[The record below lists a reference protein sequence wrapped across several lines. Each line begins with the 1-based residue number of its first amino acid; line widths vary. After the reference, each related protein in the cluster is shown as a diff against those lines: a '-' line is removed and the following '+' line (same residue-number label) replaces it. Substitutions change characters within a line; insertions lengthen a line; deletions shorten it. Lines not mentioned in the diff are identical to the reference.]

1 MKTRTILSTLLV
13 AAGLPLV
20 AQTMPQL
27 ADDGVELYAN
37 IQYMTSWD
45 NAGSSEFP
53 DNSAGLFRI
62 PAGSSEALP
71 VNVPIVTDGLAYY
84 NGKAYMNVGGQWQ
97 IHDLATGEVTSS
109 PTSGGST
116 SALSYDV
123 VNGVMY
129 GIRNTDGGYVL
140 ATIDMETGEMTDLGG
155 LSEYVNGEPSG
166 QRLLSCNAMAID
178 NYGQIFVVYSRYVG
192 NNNVIKLGRIL
203 PQRYPD
209 RLIYVGDV
217 ALADS
222 PATMYNWPWYSL
234 FYNHKSGIMYYTFCG
249 QDAAGT
255 GCTPIFEMNTNNGEA
270 TTVGYLSGDG
280 YAIRGAFFA
289 EPEFSAPDGVDMFE
303 YKADVDAD
311 PNLLTGTLSIELPSV
326 TYGGA
331 ELTGELTVV
340 VNDGDEELF
349 RLAGRQPGE
358 TVVTDLRSF
367 GYGEHTF
374 SCYVIDGN
382 GIEGLVREFTVY
394 IGYDVP
400 TAPQN
405 VTIEEVDGQVV
416 LSWDAPNE
424 GQHGNPVQAE
434 GIEYRITDAFD
445 THVANLFGT
454 TTYSI
459 PVASELTNHSYY
471 ITAYYQG
478 VEGGRAGSPTL
489 YTGDPL
495 DAPYTTDFTDMME
508 VWNGYKIIDANAD
521 GYTWMW
527 YNVDRPYVMCLYD
540 PYWEHDADDWIFTPP
555 VNYQA
560 GKTYCMK
567 VTAQSSN
574 EGYPEVMQV
583 TFGNDREIAAQTEV
597 LELIPAVPAEAT
609 TYSYKV
615 TPTSDGVYY
624 FGFHCMTPAREG
636 EYLLLSALEIY
647 DEDNPPASVD
657 EVGSATGIKAW
668 GGDGIITIANTT
680 GEAAKVYAI
689 GGTLV
694 ATSADEHFTATLPA
708 GVYVVKCG
716 GTAVKAI
723 VN

>member
-1 MKTRTILSTLLV
+1 MV

-155 LSEYVNGEPSG
+155 LSEYINGEPSG

-255 GCTPIFEMNTNNGEA
+255 GCTPIFEMNTNNGVA

-280 YAIRGAFFA
+280 YAIRGAFLA
-289 EPEFSAPDGVDMFE
+289 EPAAAAPDGVTAFE
-303 YKADVDAD
+303 YEADADRD
-311 PNLLTGTLSIELPSV
+311 PNLLTGTLSIGLP
-326 TYGGA
+326 TTAYGGE

-340 VNDGDEELF
+340 VNDGDDELF
-349 RLAGRQPGE
+349 RLTGCQPGE
-358 TVVTDLRSF
+358 TVVTEPHSF
-367 GYGEHTF
+367 AYGEHTF

-454 TTYSI
+454 TIYSI

-508 VWNGYKIIDANAD
+508 VWNGYKIIDANGD

-527 YNVDRPYVMCLYD
+527 YTVDRPYVMCLYD

-583 TFGNDREIAAQTEV
+583 TFGNDREIAAQTDV
-597 LELIPAVPAEAT
+597 LELIPAVPAEAK

-657 EVGSATGIKAW
+657 EVDSATGVKAW

>member
-1 MKTRTILSTLLV
+1 MV

-155 LSEYVNGEPSG
+155 LSEYINGEPSG

-255 GCTPIFEMNTNNGEA
+255 GCTPIFEMNTNNGVA

-280 YAIRGAFFA
+280 YAIRGAFLA
-289 EPEFSAPDGVDMFE
+289 EPAAAAPDGVTAFE
-303 YKADVDAD
+303 YEADADRD
-311 PNLLTGTLSIELPSV
+311 PNLLTGTLSIGLP
-326 TYGGA
+326 TTAYGGE

-340 VNDGDEELF
+340 VNDGDDELF
-349 RLAGRQPGE
+349 RLTGCQPGE
-358 TVVTDLRSF
+358 TVVTEPHSF
-367 GYGEHTF
+367 AYGEHTF

-454 TTYSI
+454 TIYSI
-459 PVASELTNHSYY
+459 PVASELTNHSYC

-508 VWNGYKIIDANAD
+508 VWNGYKIIDANGD

-527 YNVDRPYVMCLYD
+527 YTVDRPYVMCLYD

-583 TFGNDREIAAQTEV
+583 TFGNDREIAAQTDV
-597 LELIPAVPAEAT
+597 LELIPAVPAEAK

-657 EVGSATGIKAW
+657 EVDSATGVKAW

>member
-1 MKTRTILSTLLV
+1 MV

-155 LSEYVNGEPSG
+155 LSEYINGEPSG

-255 GCTPIFEMNTNNGEA
+255 GCTPIFEMNTNNGVA

-349 RLAGRQPGE
+349 TLVGRQPGE

-555 VNYQA
+555 VNYHA

-583 TFGNDREIAAQTEV
+583 TFGTDREIAAQTDV
-597 LELIPAVPAEAT
+597 LELIPAVPAKAT

-636 EYLLLSALEIY
+636 EYLLLLALEIY

-657 EVGSATGIKAW
+657 EVDSATGVKAW

>member
-1 MKTRTILSTLLV
+1 MV

-45 NAGSSEFP
+45 NASSSEFP

-97 IHDLATGEVTSS
+97 IHDLSTGEVTSS

-155 LSEYVNGEPSG
+155 LSEYINGEPSG

-555 VNYQA
+555 VNYHA

-583 TFGNDREIAAQTEV
+583 TFGSDREIAAQTDV
-597 LELIPAVPAEAT
+597 LELIPAVPAKAT

-636 EYLLLSALEIY
+636 EYLLLLALEIY

-657 EVGSATGIKAW
+657 EVDSATGVKAW

>member
-1 MKTRTILSTLLV
+1 MV

-53 DNSAGLFRI
+53 DNSAGLFCI

-71 VNVPIVTDGLAYY
+71 VNVPIVTNGLAYY

-129 GIRNTDGGYVL
+129 GIRDADGGYVL

-155 LSEYVNGEPSG
+155 LSEYINGEPSG

-234 FYNHKSGIMYYTFCG
+234 FYNHKSGMMYYTFCG

-255 GCTPIFEMNTNNGEA
+255 GCTPIFEMNTNNGVA

-555 VNYQA
+555 VNYHA

-583 TFGNDREIAAQTEV
+583 TFGNDREIAAQTDV

-636 EYLLLSALEIY
+636 EYLLLLALEIY

-657 EVGSATGIKAW
+657 EVGSATGVKAW

>member
-1 MKTRTILSTLLV
+1 MV

-155 LSEYVNGEPSG
+155 LSEYINGEPSG

-234 FYNHKSGIMYYTFCG
+234 LYNHKSGIMYYTFCG

-255 GCTPIFEMNTNNGEA
+255 GCTPIFEMNTNNGVA

-416 LSWDAPNE
+416 LSWDAPTE

-508 VWNGYKIIDANAD
+508 VWNGYKIIDANGD

-527 YNVDRPYVMCLYD
+527 YTVDRPYVMCLYD

-636 EYLLLSALEIY
+636 EYLLLLALEIY

-657 EVGSATGIKAW
+657 EVDSATGVKAW

>member
-1 MKTRTILSTLLV
+1 MV

-71 VNVPIVTDGLAYY
+71 VNVPIVTNGLAYY

-234 FYNHKSGIMYYTFCG
+234 LYNHKSGIMYYTFCG

-255 GCTPIFEMNTNNGEA
+255 GCTPIFEMNTNNGVA

-508 VWNGYKIIDANAD
+508 VWNGYKIIDANGD

-527 YNVDRPYVMCLYD
+527 YTVDRPYVMCLYD

-583 TFGNDREIAAQTEV
+583 TFGNDREIAAQTDV
-597 LELIPAVPAEAT
+597 LELIPAVPAKAK
-609 TYSYKV
+609 TYSYEV
-615 TPTSDGVYY
+615 TPKSDGVYY

-636 EYLLLSALEIY
+636 EYLLLLALEIY

-657 EVGSATGIKAW
+657 EVDSATGVKAW

>member
-1 MKTRTILSTLLV
+1 MVTV
-13 AAGLPLV
+13 GLPLV

-84 NGKAYMNVGGQWQ
+84 NGKAYMNVGGQWR

-255 GCTPIFEMNTNNGEA
+255 GCTPIFEMNTNNGVA

-527 YNVDRPYVMCLYD
+527 YSVDRPYVMCLYD

-555 VNYQA
+555 VNYHA

-583 TFGNDREIAAQTEV
+583 TFGNDREIAAQTDV

-636 EYLLLSALEIY
+636 EYLLLLALEIY

-657 EVGSATGIKAW
+657 EVGSATGVKAW

>member
-1 MKTRTILSTLLV
+1 MV

-155 LSEYVNGEPSG
+155 LSEYINGEPSG

-255 GCTPIFEMNTNNGEA
+255 GCTPIFEMNTNNGVA

-416 LSWDAPNE
+416 LSWDAPTE

-471 ITAYYQG
+471 ITASYQG
-478 VEGGRAGSPTL
+478 IAGGKAGTPAL

-508 VWNGYKIIDANAD
+508 VWNGYKIIDANGD

-527 YNVDRPYVMCLYD
+527 YTVDRPYVMCLYD

>member
-1 MKTRTILSTLLV
+1 MV

-155 LSEYVNGEPSG
+155 LSEYINGEPSG

-255 GCTPIFEMNTNNGEA
+255 GCTPIFEMNTNNGVA

-280 YAIRGAFFA
+280 YAIRGAFLA
-289 EPEFSAPDGVDMFE
+289 EPAAAAPDGVTAFE
-303 YKADVDAD
+303 YEADADRD
-311 PNLLTGTLSIELPSV
+311 PNLLTGTLSIGLP
-326 TYGGA
+326 TTAYGGE

-340 VNDGDEELF
+340 VNDGDDELF
-349 RLAGRQPGE
+349 RLTGCQPGE
-358 TVVTDLRSF
+358 TVVTEPHSF
-367 GYGEHTF
+367 AYGEHTF

-508 VWNGYKIIDANAD
+508 VWNGYKIIDANGD

-527 YNVDRPYVMCLYD
+527 YTVDRPYVMCLYD

-583 TFGNDREIAAQTEV
+583 TFGNDREIAAQTDV
-597 LELIPAVPAEAT
+597 LELIPAVPAEAK

-657 EVGSATGIKAW
+657 EVDSATGVKAW

>member
-1 MKTRTILSTLLV
+1 MV
-13 AAGLPLV
+13 AVGLPLV

-71 VNVPIVTDGLAYY
+71 VNVPIVTNGLAYY

-129 GIRNTDGGYVL
+129 GIRDADGGYVL

-155 LSEYVNGEPSG
+155 LSEYINGEPSG

-255 GCTPIFEMNTNNGEA
+255 GCTPIFEMNTNNGVA

-416 LSWDAPNE
+416 LSWDVPNE

-555 VNYQA
+555 VNYHA

-583 TFGNDREIAAQTEV
+583 TFGTDREIAAQTDV
-597 LELIPAVPAEAT
+597 LELIPAVPAKAT

-636 EYLLLSALEIY
+636 EYLLLLALEIY

-657 EVGSATGIKAW
+657 EVGSATGVKAW

>member
-1 MKTRTILSTLLV
+1 MV

-155 LSEYVNGEPSG
+155 LSEYINGEPSG

-424 GQHGNPVQAE
+424 GQHGNLVQAE

-555 VNYQA
+555 VNYHA

-583 TFGNDREIAAQTEV
+583 TFGTDREIAAQTDV
-597 LELIPAVPAEAT
+597 LELIPAVPAKAT

-636 EYLLLSALEIY
+636 EYLLLLALEIY

-657 EVGSATGIKAW
+657 EVDSATGVKAW

>member
-1 MKTRTILSTLLV
+1 MV

-71 VNVPIVTDGLAYY
+71 VNVPIVTNGLAYY

-234 FYNHKSGIMYYTFCG
+234 LYNHKSGIMYYTFCG

-508 VWNGYKIIDANAD
+508 VWNGYKIIDANGD

-527 YNVDRPYVMCLYD
+527 YTVDRPYVMCLYD

-583 TFGNDREIAAQTEV
+583 TFGNDREIAAQTDV
-597 LELIPAVPAEAT
+597 LELIPAVPAKAK
-609 TYSYKV
+609 TYSYEV
-615 TPTSDGVYY
+615 TPKSDGVYY

-636 EYLLLSALEIY
+636 EYLLLLALEIY

-657 EVGSATGIKAW
+657 EVDSATGVKAW

>member
-1 MKTRTILSTLLV
+1 MV

-109 PTSGGST
+109 PTSGGWT

-155 LSEYVNGEPSG
+155 LSEYINGEPSG

-255 GCTPIFEMNTNNGEA
+255 GCTPIFEMNTNNGVA

-416 LSWDAPNE
+416 LSWDAPTE

-508 VWNGYKIIDANAD
+508 VWNGYKIIDANGD

-527 YNVDRPYVMCLYD
+527 YTVDRPYVMCLYD
-540 PYWEHDADDWIFTPP
+540 PYWKHDADDWIFTPP

-636 EYLLLSALEIY
+636 EYLLLLALEIY

-657 EVGSATGIKAW
+657 EVDSATGVKAW

>member
-1 MKTRTILSTLLV
+1 MV

-508 VWNGYKIIDANAD
+508 VWNGYKIIDANGD

-527 YNVDRPYVMCLYD
+527 YTVDRPYVMCLYD

-583 TFGNDREIAAQTEV
+583 TFGNDREIAAQTDV

-609 TYSYKV
+609 PYSYKV
-615 TPTSDGVYY
+615 KPKSDGVYY

-657 EVGSATGIKAW
+657 EVDSVTGVKAW

>member
-1 MKTRTILSTLLV
+1 MV
-13 AAGLPLV
+13 AVGLPLV

-71 VNVPIVTDGLAYY
+71 VNVPIVTNGLAYY

-129 GIRNTDGGYVL
+129 GIRDADGGYVL

-155 LSEYVNGEPSG
+155 LSEYINGEPSG

-255 GCTPIFEMNTNNGEA
+255 GCTPIFEMNTNNGVA

-555 VNYQA
+555 VNYHA

-583 TFGNDREIAAQTEV
+583 TFGNDREIAAQTDV

-636 EYLLLSALEIY
+636 EYLLLLALEIY

-657 EVGSATGIKAW
+657 EVGSATGVKAW

>member
-1 MKTRTILSTLLV
+1 MV

-129 GIRNTDGGYVL
+129 GIRNTEGGYVL

-155 LSEYVNGEPSG
+155 LSEYINGEPSG

-358 TVVTDLRSF
+358 TVVTDLHSF

-478 VEGGRAGSPTL
+478 VKGGRAGSPTL

-508 VWNGYKIIDANAD
+508 VWNGYKIIDANGD

-527 YNVDRPYVMCLYD
+527 YTVDRPYVMCLYD

-555 VNYQA
+555 VNYHA

-583 TFGNDREIAAQTEV
+583 TFGSDREIAAQTDV
-597 LELIPAVPAEAT
+597 LELIPAVPAKAT

-723 VN
+723 VD

>member
-1 MKTRTILSTLLV
+1 MV

-37 IQYMTSWD
+37 IQYMISWD

-155 LSEYVNGEPSG
+155 LSEYINGEPSG

-349 RLAGRQPGE
+349 RLAGCQPGE
-358 TVVTDLRSF
+358 TVVTEPRSF
-367 GYGEHTF
+367 AYGEHTF

-555 VNYQA
+555 VNYHA

-583 TFGNDREIAAQTEV
+583 TFGSDREIAAQTDV
-597 LELIPAVPAEAT
+597 LELIPAVPAKAT

-636 EYLLLSALEIY
+636 EYLLLLALEIY

-657 EVGSATGIKAW
+657 EVDSATGVKAW

-723 VN
+723 VD

>member
-1 MKTRTILSTLLV
+1 MV

-71 VNVPIVTDGLAYY
+71 VNVPIVTNGLAYY

-129 GIRNTDGGYVL
+129 GIRDADGGYVL

-155 LSEYVNGEPSG
+155 LSEYINGEPSG

-280 YAIRGAFFA
+280 YAIRGAFFV

-416 LSWDAPNE
+416 LSWDVPNE

-555 VNYQA
+555 VNYHA

-583 TFGNDREIAAQTEV
+583 TFGTDREIAAQTDV
-597 LELIPAVPAEAT
+597 LELIPAVPAKAT

-636 EYLLLSALEIY
+636 EYLLLLALEIY

-657 EVGSATGIKAW
+657 EVDSATGVKAW

>member
-1 MKTRTILSTLLV
+1 MV
-13 AAGLPLV
+13 AVGLPLV

-71 VNVPIVTDGLAYY
+71 VNVPIVTNGLAYY

-129 GIRNTDGGYVL
+129 GIRDADGGYVL

-155 LSEYVNGEPSG
+155 LSEYINGEPSG

-255 GCTPIFEMNTNNGEA
+255 GCTPIFEMNTNNGVA

-555 VNYQA
+555 VNYHA

-574 EGYPEVMQV
+574 EGNPEVMQV
-583 TFGNDREIAAQTEV
+583 TFGNDREIAAQTDV

-636 EYLLLSALEIY
+636 EYLLLLALEIY

-657 EVGSATGIKAW
+657 EVGSATGVKAW

>member
-1 MKTRTILSTLLV
+1 MV

-331 ELTGELTVV
+331 ELTGKLTVV

-555 VNYQA
+555 VNYHA

-574 EGYPEVMQV
+574 EGFPEVMQV
-583 TFGNDREIAAQTEV
+583 TFGTDREIAAQTDV
-597 LELIPAVPAEAT
+597 LELIPAVPAKAT

-636 EYLLLSALEIY
+636 EYLLLLALEIY

-657 EVGSATGIKAW
+657 EVDSATGVKAW

>member
-1 MKTRTILSTLLV
+1 MV

-71 VNVPIVTDGLAYY
+71 VNVPIVTNGLAYY

-129 GIRNTDGGYVL
+129 GIRDTDGGYVL

-155 LSEYVNGEPSG
+155 LSEYINGEPSG

-382 GIEGLVREFTVY
+382 GIEGLVREFIVY

-508 VWNGYKIIDANAD
+508 VWNGYKIIDANGD

-527 YNVDRPYVMCLYD
+527 YTVDRPYVMCLYD

-583 TFGNDREIAAQTEV
+583 TFGNDREIAAQTDV

-609 TYSYKV
+609 PYSYKV
-615 TPTSDGVYY
+615 KPKSDGVYY

-657 EVGSATGIKAW
+657 EVDSATGVKAW

-680 GEAAKVYAI
+680 GEVAKVYAI

>member
-1 MKTRTILSTLLV
+1 MV
-13 AAGLPLV
+13 AVGLPLV

-71 VNVPIVTDGLAYY
+71 VNVPIVTNGLAYY

-129 GIRNTDGGYVL
+129 GIRDADGGYVL

-155 LSEYVNGEPSG
+155 LSEYINGEPSG

-255 GCTPIFEMNTNNGEA
+255 GCTPIFEMNTNNGVA

-416 LSWDAPNE
+416 LSWDVPNE

-555 VNYQA
+555 VNYHA

-583 TFGNDREIAAQTEV
+583 TFGNDREIAAQTDV

-636 EYLLLSALEIY
+636 EYLLLLALEIY

-657 EVGSATGIKAW
+657 EVGSATGVKAW

>member
-1 MKTRTILSTLLV
+1 MV
-13 AAGLPLV
+13 AVGLPLV

-71 VNVPIVTDGLAYY
+71 VNVPIVTNGLAYY

-129 GIRNTDGGYVL
+129 GIRDADGGYVL

-155 LSEYVNGEPSG
+155 LSEYINGEPSG

-416 LSWDAPNE
+416 LSWDVPNE

-555 VNYQA
+555 VNYHA

-583 TFGNDREIAAQTEV
+583 TFGNDREIAAQTDV

-636 EYLLLSALEIY
+636 EYLLLLALEIY

-657 EVGSATGIKAW
+657 EVGSATGVKAW

>member
-1 MKTRTILSTLLV
+1 MV

-155 LSEYVNGEPSG
+155 LSEYINGEPSG

-255 GCTPIFEMNTNNGEA
+255 GCTPIFEMNTNNGVA

-416 LSWDAPNE
+416 LSWDAPTE

-459 PVASELTNHSYY
+459 PVSSELTNHSYY

-508 VWNGYKIIDANAD
+508 VWNGYKIIDANGD

-527 YNVDRPYVMCLYD
+527 YTVDRPYVMCLYD

-597 LELIPAVPAEAT
+597 LELIPAVPAKAT

-636 EYLLLSALEIY
+636 EYLLLLALEIY

-657 EVGSATGIKAW
+657 EVDSATGVKAW

>member
-1 MKTRTILSTLLV
+1 MV

-155 LSEYVNGEPSG
+155 LSEYINGEPSG

-255 GCTPIFEMNTNNGEA
+255 GCTPIFEMNTNNGVA

-400 TAPQN
+400 IAPQN

-416 LSWDAPNE
+416 LSWDAPTE

-508 VWNGYKIIDANAD
+508 VWNGYKIIDANGD

-527 YNVDRPYVMCLYD
+527 YTVDRPYVMCLYD

>member
-1 MKTRTILSTLLV
+1 MV

-71 VNVPIVTDGLAYY
+71 VNVPIVTNGLAYY

-234 FYNHKSGIMYYTFCG
+234 LYNHKSGIMYYTFCG

-255 GCTPIFEMNTNNGEA
+255 GCTPIFEMNTNNGVA

-382 GIEGLVREFTVY
+382 GIEGLVRKFTVY

-555 VNYQA
+555 VNYHA

-583 TFGNDREIAAQTEV
+583 TFGTDREIAAQTDV
-597 LELIPAVPAEAT
+597 LELIPAVPAKAK

-636 EYLLLSALEIY
+636 EYLLLLALEIY

-657 EVGSATGIKAW
+657 EVDSATGVKAW

>member
-1 MKTRTILSTLLV
+1 MV

-109 PTSGGST
+109 PISGGST

-155 LSEYVNGEPSG
+155 LSEYINGEPSG

-255 GCTPIFEMNTNNGEA
+255 GCTPIFEMNTNNGVA

-416 LSWDAPNE
+416 LSWDAPTE

-508 VWNGYKIIDANAD
+508 VWNGYKIIDANGD

-527 YNVDRPYVMCLYD
+527 YTVDRPYVMCLYD

>member
-1 MKTRTILSTLLV
+1 MV

-71 VNVPIVTDGLAYY
+71 VNVPIVTNGLAYY

-234 FYNHKSGIMYYTFCG
+234 LYNHKSGIMYYTFCG

-255 GCTPIFEMNTNNGEA
+255 GCTPIFEMNTNNGVA

-508 VWNGYKIIDANAD
+508 VWNGYKIIDANGD

-527 YNVDRPYVMCLYD
+527 YTVDRPYVMCLYD

-583 TFGNDREIAAQTEV
+583 TFGSDREIAAQTDV
-597 LELIPAVPAEAT
+597 LELIPAVPAKAT

-657 EVGSATGIKAW
+657 EVDSATGVKAW

-716 GTAVKAI
+716 GMAVKAI

>member
-1 MKTRTILSTLLV
+1 MV

-155 LSEYVNGEPSG
+155 LSEYINGEPSG

-255 GCTPIFEMNTNNGEA
+255 GCTPIFEMNTNNGVA

-416 LSWDAPNE
+416 LSWDAPTE

-555 VNYQA
+555 VNYHE

-583 TFGNDREIAAQTEV
+583 TFGTDREIAAQTDV
-597 LELIPAVPAEAT
+597 LELIPAVPAKAT

-636 EYLLLSALEIY
+636 EYLLLLALEIY

-657 EVGSATGIKAW
+657 EVDSATGVKAW